1 MAKEKKKFSL
11 FKKNKDKELKQDE
24 NVEAIETEESLE
36 DASSVD
42 VQQDAENITTDVK
55 KDLNESSDEESSTDK
70 SEDSPI
76 AIDQENLEDS
86 QETTKEEPKDL
97 AEEAKDLDIAKSEET
112 ETEANTK
119 QQEDGPQTE
128 KELEDVSDKSTQE
141 VDTEQETPID
151 NTGEEANKEQKTS
164 NDKTLV
170 EKPQTEE
177 DAKEATTE
185 EVETTK
191 ASDEE
196 KNEDEEV
203 TAKEEAISPESPEE
217 TEVSTE
223 KNTAEEDAKE
233 ATTEE
238 VETTKANDEEKNED
252 EGTAK
257 TEEASDEVEEPVVE
271 LDPETIEQQEKEE
284 AERILKEQEE
294 ERLAQEQAAEEQ
306 RKRDE
311 AWEKEKARLALERKL
326 KAEKILQDA
335 IDCADT
341 LTELIEKEAP
351 SEELIEEIQKA
362 EGILEKLQM
371 EIDSPWVEE
380 FKAETEHEKLEEAA
394 AEVLIARA
402 KEIITEIEKMR
413 TEMQS
418 VVPDDLE
425 EDYYLSDEEQDAVL
439 GFKIHKPKE
448 DLDGQEVAEEAL
460 TVDEIEKAYDVGV
473 GKELDDYDREILDPV
488 FENYLRMSPNSLK
501 YRYSKLKNEIM
512 SYSQMTHSFDG
523 LFENFRINRNII
535 LRFSVSN
542 DKLFL
547 YCALPLGSLDKK
559 VYPHKKAVGAHG
571 KITPTVI
578 EIKDEKGVAN
588 AVEII
593 AVVMAKNNIMQKKH
607 FVPLAYAERYP
618 LNPNA
623 VILGYEHIPPLE
635 GQYDDEFEY
644 DPITGEIVDGI
655 IKAKVRRV
663 EDPTKLTG
671 KAKLEDMRQ
680 VAKTIKASVAMT
692 EPIVY
697 FYDAAV
703 DVSNNVQYIN
713 IQQVLNDKFFGK
725 IVPQSYFAVAE
736 GSDRI
741 ETLNFLA
748 LEHAVQLANASK
760 NLRFVLAISVRLLLR
775 EQVFERLLKNA
786 KTENHNLV
794 LAFDCSLLESIGDI
808 GLNAITKLRNECSSM
823 IMIDNAE
830 NAGMRVLTEYNY
842 EYLRFDARYYAGES
856 PRQQAHLQM
865 LAQYCK
871 TQNIRSTSINVLNM
885 KEAQSLIRLG
895 VEIIQG
901 YAVSEPKRN
910 LNQAVRNIKKIP
922 PTH

>member
-141 VDTEQETPID
+141 VDTEQETSAN
-151 NTGEEANKEQKTS
+151 NTAEENNKEQETS
-164 NDKTLV
+164 IDKKLV
-170 EKPQTEE
+170 EETETDEE
-177 DAKEATTE
+177 DAKEAAPEKNVVEEVTANEDAISPEAFEKTEVSIEKNTNEEDAKEVTTE
-185 EVETTK
+185 EVETTQV
-191 ASDEE
+191 SDEE
-196 KNEDEEV
+196 KNEDE
-203 TAKEEAISPESPEE
+203 S
-217 TEVSTE
+217 
-223 KNTAEEDAKE
+223 
-233 ATTEE
+233 
-238 VETTKANDEEKNED
+238 
-252 EGTAK
+252 TAK
-257 TEEASDEVEEPVVE
+257 TEETSDEVEEPVVE

-425 EDYYLSDEEQDAVL
+425 EDYYLSDEEQDAEL

-448 DLDGQEVAEEAL
+448 DLDGQEVAEEDL

>member
-24 NVEAIETEESLE
+24 NVDAIETEESLE

-42 VQQDAENITTDVK
+42 VQQDAENITTDIK
-55 KDLNESSDEESSTDK
+55 KDSNESSDEESSTDK

-97 AEEAKDLDIAKSEET
+97 ADEAKDLDIAKSEET
-112 ETEANTK
+112 EADIK
-119 QQEDGPQTE
+119 QKEDAPQTE
-128 KELEDVSDKSTQE
+128 KELEDVADKSTQE
-141 VDTEQETPID
+141 VDKEQETSTN
-151 NTGEEANKEQKTS
+151 NTAEEANKEQETS
-164 NDKTLV
+164 IDKTLV

-177 DAKEATTE
+177 DAKETAP
-185 EVETTK
+185 
-191 ASDEE
+191 E
-196 KNEDEEV
+196 KNAVEEV

-223 KNTAEEDAKE
+223 KNTTEEDVKE

-238 VETTKANDEEKNED
+238 VVSDEEKNED

-294 ERLAQEQAAEEQ
+294 ERLAQEQAAEEA

-394 AEVLIARA
+394 AEVLIAKA
-402 KEIITEIEKMR
+402 KEIIAEIEKMR

-425 EDYYLSDEEQDAVL
+425 EDYYLSDEEQDAEV

-448 DLDGQEVAEEAL
+448 DLDGQEVAEEDL

-523 LFENFRINRNII
+523 LFENFRINRNVI

>member
-24 NVEAIETEESLE
+24 NVDAIEAEESLE

-55 KDLNESSDEESSTDK
+55 KDSNESSDEEFSTDK

-86 QETTKEEPKDL
+86 QETTKKEPKDL
-97 AEEAKDLDIAKSEET
+97 ADEAKDLDIAKSEET
-112 ETEANTK
+112 ETEADTK
-119 QQEDGPQTE
+119 QQEDAPQTA
-128 KELEDVSDKSTQE
+128 KDLEDVSDKSTQE
-141 VDTEQETPID
+141 VDKEQETSTNNIA
-151 NTGEEANKEQKTS
+151 GEANKEQETS
-164 NDKTLV
+164 IDKTLV
-170 EKPQTEE
+170 EETETDEE
-177 DAKEATTE
+177 DAKETAPEKTAVE
-185 EVETTK
+185 EV
-191 ASDEE
+191 A
-196 KNEDEEV
+196 
-203 TAKEEAISPESPEE
+203 AKEDAISPESPEE
-217 TEVSTE
+217 TEVSIE
-223 KNTAEEDAKE
+223 ANTAEEDVKE

-238 VETTKANDEEKNED
+238 VETTQVSDEEKNED

-257 TEEASDEVEEPVVE
+257 TDETSDELEEPVVE

-402 KEIITEIEKMR
+402 KEIIAEIEKMR

-425 EDYYLSDEEQDAVL
+425 EDYYLSDEEQDAEV

-448 DLDGQEVAEEAL
+448 DLDGQEVAEEDL

-523 LFENFRINRNII
+523 LFENFRINRNVI

>member
-1 MAKEKKKFSL
+1 MAKEKKKFGL

-24 NVEAIETEESLE
+24 NVDAIETEESLE

-55 KDLNESSDEESSTDK
+55 KDSNKSSDEESSIDK
-70 SEDSPI
+70 GEDSPI
-76 AIDQENLEDS
+76 AIDTENLEDS
-86 QETTKEEPKDL
+86 QKTTEEEPKDL
-97 AEEAKDLDIAKSEET
+97 ADEAKDLDIAKSEET
-112 ETEANTK
+112 ETEADTK
-119 QQEDGPQTE
+119 QQEDAPQTA
-128 KELEDVSDKSTQE
+128 KDLEDVSDKSTQE
-141 VDTEQETPID
+141 VDTKQETSTNNIA
-151 NTGEEANKEQKTS
+151 GEANKEQETS
-164 NDKTLV
+164 IDKTLV
-170 EKPQTEE
+170 EETETNEE
-177 DAKEATTE
+177 DAKETAPEKTAVEEVAAKEDAISPETLEKTEVSIEKNANEEEAKEATTE
-185 EVETTK
+185 EVKTTQ
-191 ASDEE
+191 
-196 KNEDEEV
+196 
-203 TAKEEAISPESPEE
+203 
-217 TEVSTE
+217 VS
-223 KNTAEEDAKE
+223 
-233 ATTEE
+233 
-238 VETTKANDEEKNED
+238 DEEKNED

-402 KEIITEIEKMR
+402 KEIIAEIEKMR

-425 EDYYLSDEEQDAVL
+425 EDYYLSDEEQDAEV

-448 DLDGQEVAEEAL
+448 DLDGQEVAEEDL

-473 GKELDDYDREILDPV
+473 GKELDDYDREILDPA

-523 LFENFRINRNII
+523 LFENFRINRNVI